1 MSAETEEGCVFKQRE
16 PSVRKNGREYVCRH
30 GRGLC
35 NRTRCTFSL
44 YIWKRIMSAKM
55 EEGCIF
61 HQAKAH
67 LLSLEEEEDVL
78 QTRAIAIFSN
88 KVITIFPNY

>member
-1 MSAETEEGCVFKQRE
+1 MSAEMEEGCVFKQGV

-35 NRTRCTFSL
+35 NRTRHTFSL

-61 HQAKAH
+61 HQGAPSVRRRGGGCFADKG
-67 LLSLEEEEDVL
+67 DCY
-78 QTRAIAIFSN
+78 IFQ
-88 KVITIFPNY
+88 